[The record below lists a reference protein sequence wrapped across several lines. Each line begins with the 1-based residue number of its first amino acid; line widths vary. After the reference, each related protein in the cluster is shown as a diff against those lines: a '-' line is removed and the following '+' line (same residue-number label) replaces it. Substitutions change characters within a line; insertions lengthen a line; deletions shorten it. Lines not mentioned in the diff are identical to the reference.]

1 MKLNRLT
8 LALIGALALTLGAAA
23 CGGSGNV
30 PSGSVAVVNGTEIP
44 RADLD
49 ALIERAKTGYA
60 AQKQSFPKEGT
71 QEYQSVQSTYLN
83 YLVQKTEFEQAAKD
97 MGITVTEK
105 DVDKALTSFVKARFA
120 GKQADFEKALKEQ
133 GLTVD
138 SFKDTLRVSVLSQKL
153 FEAVTKNV
161 KVDPQD
167 VLAYYTQNASQYNS
181 PETRDVR
188 HILIAEK
195 AASGQVDYAK
205 SKAKADQIYAQLK
218 AGADFATLAKKYSAD
233 PGSKD
238 SGGKL
243 TDTKGQFV
251 PQFEAAAFTLA
262 TGEISKP
269 VKTQYGYHVIQAL
282 SAVKAAKTTPFSQV
296 KNSIRATL
304 LQNKRNQVM
313 TTWVED
319 LTKRYK
325 KKVTY
330 ATGFA
335 PPELP
340 STTTT
345 TTTQ

>member
-8 LALIGALALTLGAAA
+8 LALVGALALSLGAAA

-30 PSGSVAVVNGTEIP
+30 PSGSVAVVNGTDIP
-44 RADLD
+44 RSDLD
-49 ALIERAKTGYA
+49 ALIERAKKGYA

-97 MGITVTEK
+97 LGVTVSDK
-105 DVDKALTSFVKARFA
+105 DVDKALTSFVTARFA
-120 GKQADFEKALKEQ
+120 GKQADFEKALQEQ
-133 GLTVD
+133 GFTVD
-138 SFKDTLRVSVLSQKL
+138 QFKDTLRVSVLSQKI

-161 KVDPQD
+161 KVGLQD
-167 VLAYYTQNASQYNS
+167 VLAYYSQNASQY
-181 PETRDVR
+181 
-188 HILIAEK
+188 I
-195 AASGQVDYAK
+195 DYAK
-205 SKAKADQIYAQLK
+205 SKAKADQLYTQLK
-218 AGADFATLAKKYSAD
+218 AGADFATLVKKYSAD

-238 SGGKL
+238 SGGKY
-243 TDTKGQFV
+243 TDTKGQFA
-251 PQFEAAAFTLA
+251 PEFEAVAFKLA

-269 VKTQYGYHVIQAL
+269 VKTQFGYHIIQAL
-282 SAVKAAKTTPFSQV
+282 SAVKAGPPETRVVRHILIAEKQPLSQV
-296 KNSIRATL
+296 KSSIRATL

-319 LTKRYK
+319 LTKRYQ

-345 TTTQ
+345 TATQ